1 MKRIPAFPLFL
12 FLLPVFF
19 VLHGCMENYDFVPL
33 KDALLLT
40 GLYCGASIIL
50 LSLFWLFYRNFIKA
64 GLASFCIMSFHF
76 FFGSIHDGLKKY
88 FPESFLSKYSFI
100 LPAAFVLLLLAVILI
115 KKRKKTFTRLS
126 FYLNTLLILLIAV
139 DSIMLLTKIIGSSK
153 QEQATTPDGMIPCK
167 NCPKPDIYFIIADEY
182 VGNTTL
188 KDKFGFDNSGFINDL
203 AARGFHTIP
212 YSSSNYNFTPYS
224 VASTLNMDY
233 LDIRA
238 QKKADQSDLA
248 LCYSTIKN
256 NRFLR
261 FLQSEGYTFRNYS
274 IFDFPG
280 QPARTEVTFLPVKT
294 KLITGQ
300 TFISRFNR
308 DIRYHLVTNLETKSE
323 IKRMTYGFLH
333 NNENIYKLTRQEAAT
348 VSPAPRLVLTHL
360 HLPHYPYYFDKEG
373 KEQPF
378 EKLVEGNQTN
388 KVAYTQYLQY
398 GNKKYLELIDHI
410 LKESRT
416 PPIII
421 LMGDHG
427 FRHFTEEVD
436 LKYWYLNQISVY
448 TPGKNYAA
456 YSDSLTN
463 VNFLR
468 VLLNTEYKQ
477 QLPLLKDQAVFIEER

>member
-1 MKRIPAFPLFL
+1 MKRIATVPLFL
-12 FLLPVFF
+12 FLLSIFF
-19 VLHGCMENYDFVPL
+19 VLHGCTENYDFVPL

-40 GLYCGASIIL
+40 GLYWAVSATL
-50 LSLFWLFYRNFIKA
+50 VFLFWLFYRDVIKA
-64 GLASFCIMSFHF
+64 GLAASFIMAFHF
-76 FFGSIHDGLKKY
+76 FFGSVHDSLKKY
-88 FPESFLSKYSFI
+88 FPDSLFSKYSFI
-100 LPAAFVLLLLAVILI
+100 LPATLIFFLLILVFLKRRKKPLI
-115 KKRKKTFTRLS
+115 KLS
-126 FYLNTLLILLIAV
+126 FYLNTLLIVLIAI
-139 DSIMLLTKIIGSSK
+139 DSIMLLTKTIASLK
-153 QEQATTPDGMIPCK
+153 QELATIPDGMTPCK
-167 NCPKPDIYFIIADEY
+167 DCLKPDIYFIIADEY

-188 KDKFGFDNSGFINDL
+188 KDKFSFDNSAFINDL
-203 AARGFHTIP
+203 ATRGFHTIP

-261 FLQSEGYTFRNYS
+261 FLQSEGYIFRNYS
-274 IFDFPG
+274 IFDFRG

-323 IKRMTYGFLH
+323 IKRMAYGFLQ
-333 NNENIYKLTRQEAAT
+333 NNENIYSLTQKEVTT
-348 VSPAPRLVLTHL
+348 VSSTPKLVLTHL
-360 HLPHYPYYFDKEG
+360 HLPHYPYYFDKDG
-373 KEQPF
+373 KERPF
-378 EKLVEGNQTN
+378 EKLTEGNQTD
-388 KVAYTQYLQY
+388 KAAYVQYLQY

-436 LKYWYLNQISVY
+436 LKYWYLNQLSLY

-468 VLLNTEYKQ
+468 ILLNTEYKQ
-477 QLPLLKDQAVFIEER
+477 QFPLLKDQTIFIEE

>member
-1 MKRIPAFPLFL
+1 MKRISAFPLFL
-12 FLLPVFF
+12 FLLAFFF
-19 VLHGCMENYDFVPL
+19 VLHGSMENYDFVPL
-33 KDALLLT
+33 KDAILLT
-40 GLYCGASIIL
+40 GLYCAVSAIL
-50 LSLFWLFYRNFIKA
+50 LFLFWLFYRDLIKA
-64 GLASFCIMSFHF
+64 GLASFPIMAFHF
-76 FFGSIHDGLKKY
+76 FFGSVHDSLKKN
-88 FPESFLSKYSFI
+88 FPDSFLSKYSFI
-100 LPAAFVLLLLAVILI
+100 LPVALILFLLVLVLI
-115 KKRKKTFTRLS
+115 KKRKKPFGKLS
-126 FYLNTLLILLIAV
+126 FYLNTLFILLLIV
-139 DSIMLLTKIIGSSK
+139 DSVILLTKVIGSSH
-153 QEQATTPDGMIPCK
+153 QEQASTPVGMNPCK
-167 NCPKPDIYFIIADEY
+167 DCPKPDIYFIIADEY
-182 VGNTTL
+182 VGNSTL
-188 KDKFGFDNSGFINDL
+188 KDKFSFDNSAFTDNL

-248 LCYSTIKN
+248 LCYSTIQN

-261 FLQSEGYTFRNYS
+261 YLQSEGYTFRNYS
-274 IFDFPG
+274 IFDFDG

-308 DIRYHLVTNLETKSE
+308 DIRYHLITDLETKSE
-323 IKRMTYGFLH
+323 IKRMAYGFLQ
-333 NNENIYKLTRQEAAT
+333 NNENIYNLTQKEVT
-348 VSPAPRLVLTHL
+348 TISSSPKLVLTHL
-360 HLPHYPYYFDKEG
+360 HLPHYPYYFDKDG
-373 KEQPF
+373 KERPL
-378 EKLVEGNQTN
+378 EKLTEGNQTD
-388 KVAYTQYLQY
+388 KAAYVQYLQY

-436 LKYWYLNQISVY
+436 LKYWYLNQLSLY
-448 TPGKNYAA
+448 TPGKNYAV
-456 YSDSLTN
+456 YGDSLTN

-468 VLLNTEYKQ
+468 VLLNVEYKQ
-477 QLPLLKDQAVFIEER
+477 QLPLLNDRAIFIEE

>member
-1 MKRIPAFPLFL
+1 MKRISAFPLFL
-12 FLLPVFF
+12 FLLPAFF
-19 VLHGCMENYDFVPL
+19 VLHGCMENYDFVPV

-40 GLYCGASIIL
+40 GLYCGVSAIL
-50 LSLFWLFYRNFIKA
+50 AFLFWLFYRDLIKA
-64 GLASFCIMSFHF
+64 ALLSFCIMAFHF
-76 FFGSIHDGLKKY
+76 FFGSVHDSLKKY
-88 FPESFLSKYSFI
+88 FPGSFLSTYSFI
-100 LPAAFVLLLLAVILI
+100 LPAALVIFLLVLVLV
-115 KKRKKTFTRLS
+115 KRRKKPLTKLS
-126 FYLNTLLILLIAV
+126 FYLNTLLIILIAV
-139 DSIMLLTKIIGSSK
+139 DTILLLTKVIGTSK
-153 QEQATTPDGMIPCK
+153 QEQLTIPDGMVPCK
-167 NCPKPDIYFIIADEY
+167 DCPKPDIYFIIADEY

-188 KDKFGFDNSGFINDL
+188 KDKFGFDNSAFINDL
-203 AARGFHTIP
+203 ATRGFHTIP

-248 LCYSTIKN
+248 LCYATIKN

-274 IFDFPG
+274 IFDFQG

-300 TFISRFNR
+300 TFLSRFNR

-323 IKRMTYGFLH
+323 IKRMAYGFLH
-333 NNENIYKLTRQEAAT
+333 NNKNIYTLTQQEAVIT
-348 VSPAPRLVLTHL
+348 SPAPKLILTHL
-360 HLPHYPYYFDKEG
+360 HLPHYPYYFDKDG
-373 KEQPF
+373 KERPL
-378 EKLVEGNQTN
+378 EKLVEGNQTD
-388 KVAYTQYLQY
+388 KAAYVQYLQY

-410 LKESRT
+410 LKASLT

-436 LKYWYLNQISVY
+436 LKYWYLNQLSLY

-477 QLPLLKDQAVFIEER
+477 QLPLLKDQAVFIEE

>member
-1 MKRIPAFPLFL
+1 MKRISAVPLFL

-19 VLHGCMENYDFVPL
+19 VLHGCMENYDFVPV

-40 GLYCGASIIL
+40 GLYCGVSAIL
-50 LSLFWLFYRNFIKA
+50 LFLFWLFYRNFIKA
-64 GLASFCIMSFHF
+64 GVASFCIMAFHF
-76 FFGSIHDGLKKY
+76 FFGSVHDSLKKY
-88 FPESFLSKYSFI
+88 FPETFASKYSFI
-100 LPAAFVLLLLAVILI
+100 LPATLALFLLVLVLI
-115 KKRKKTFTRLS
+115 KRRKKPLVKLS
-126 FYLNTLLILLIAV
+126 FYLTSLLIILIAV
-139 DSIMLLTKIIGSSK
+139 DTVMLLTKVIGSSK
-153 QEQATTPDGMIPCK
+153 QEQATIPDGMVPCK
-167 NCPKPDIYFIIADEY
+167 DCPKPDIYFIIADEY

-188 KDKFGFDNSGFINDL
+188 KEKFGFDNSAFINDL

-256 NRFLR
+256 NRFLQ
-261 FLQSEGYTFRNYS
+261 FLQSEGYIFRNYS
-274 IFDFPG
+274 IFDFDG

-323 IKRMTYGFLH
+323 IKRMAYGFLH
-333 NNENIYKLTRQEAAT
+333 NNENIYSLTQKEVTTTSIAPKLT
-348 VSPAPRLVLTHL
+348 LTHL
-360 HLPHYPYYFDKEG
+360 HLPHYPYYFDKDG
-373 KEQPF
+373 KERPL
-378 EKLVEGNQTN
+378 EKLTEGNQTD
-388 KVAYTQYLQY
+388 KAAYVQYLQY
-398 GNKKYLELIDHI
+398 GNKKYLELIDQI
-410 LKESRT
+410 LKESRV

-436 LKYWYLNQISVY
+436 LKYWYLNQLSLY

-456 YSDSLTN
+456 YGDSLTN

-477 QLPLLKDQAVFIEER
+477 QLPLLKDQAIFIEE

>member
-1 MKRIPAFPLFL
+1 MKRITAFPLFL

-19 VLHGCMENYDFVPL
+19 VLHGCMENYDFVPV
-33 KDALLLT
+33 KDALFLT
-40 GLYCGASIIL
+40 GLYCGASAL
-50 LSLFWLFYRNFIKA
+50 LVSLFWLFYRDLIKA
-64 GLASFCIMSFHF
+64 GLVSFSIMAFHF
-76 FFGSIHDGLKKY
+76 FFGSVHDSLKKY
-88 FPESFLSKYSFI
+88 FPASFLSKYSFI
-100 LPAAFVLLLLAVILI
+100 LPAALVLFLLVLVLV
-115 KKRKKTFTRLS
+115 KKRKKPFVKFS
-126 FYLNTLLILLIAV
+126 FYLTTLLIILIAV
-139 DSIMLLTKIIGSSK
+139 DTIMLLTKVTGASK
-153 QEQATTPDGMIPCK
+153 KELVTIPDGMTPCK

-188 KDKFGFDNSGFINDL
+188 RDKFGFDNSAFINDL

-233 LDIRA
+233 LDTRA

-248 LCYSTIKN
+248 LCYSTIRN

-274 IFDFPG
+274 IFDFQG

-300 TFISRFNR
+300 TFLSRFNR

-323 IKRMTYGFLH
+323 IKRMAYGFLH
-333 NNENIYKLTRQEAAT
+333 NNENIYALTQQET
-348 VSPAPRLVLTHL
+348 GIPSPAPKLILTHL
-360 HLPHYPYYFDKEG
+360 HLPHYPYYFDKDG
-373 KEQPF
+373 KERPLN
-378 EKLVEGNQTN
+378 KLTEGNQTD
-388 KVAYTQYLQY
+388 KAAYVQYLQY

-410 LKESRT
+410 LKRSGT

-436 LKYWYLNQISVY
+436 LKYWYLNQLSFY
-448 TPGKNYAA
+448 TPGKNYTAF
-456 YSDSLTN
+456 SDSLTN

-477 QLPLLKDQAVFIEER
+477 QLPLLKDQAVFIEE

>member
-1 MKRIPAFPLFL
+1 MKRISAVPLFL

-19 VLHGCMENYDFVPL
+19 VLHGCMENYDFVPV

-40 GLYCGASIIL
+40 GLYCAVSAIL
-50 LSLFWLFYRNFIKA
+50 VSFFWLFYRNILKA
-64 GLASFCIMSFHF
+64 GLVAFSIMAFHF
-76 FFGSIHDGLKKY
+76 FFGSVHDSLKKY
-88 FPESFLSKYSFI
+88 FPETFASKYSFI
-100 LPAAFVLLLLAVILI
+100 LPAALVLFLLVLVII
-115 KKRKKTFTRLS
+115 KKRKKPLLKLS
-126 FYLNTLLILLIAV
+126 FYLNTLLMILIVV
-139 DSIMLLTKIIGSSK
+139 DSVLLLTKVMGTSK
-153 QEQATTPDGMIPCK
+153 QEQLAIPDGMTPCK
-167 NCPKPDIYFIIADEY
+167 DCPKPDIYFIIADEY

-188 KDKFGFDNSGFINDL
+188 KEKFSFDNSGFINDL
-203 AARGFHTIP
+203 ATRGFHTIP

-233 LDIRA
+233 LDIRV

-256 NRFLR
+256 NRFLK

-274 IFDFPG
+274 IFDFKG

-300 TFISRFNR
+300 TFLSRFNR
-308 DIRYHLVTNLETKSE
+308 DIRYHLVTNLETKTE
-323 IKRMTYGFLH
+323 IKRMAYGFLH
-333 NNENIYKLTRQEAAT
+333 NNENIYTLTQQEA
-348 VSPAPRLVLTHL
+348 VIPSPAPKLVLTHL
-360 HLPHYPYYFDKEG
+360 HLPHYPYYFDKDG
-373 KEQPF
+373 KERPL
-378 EKLVEGNQTN
+378 EKLVEGNQTD
-388 KVAYTQYLQY
+388 KAAYVQYLQY

-436 LKYWYLNQISVY
+436 LKYWYLNQLSLY

-468 VLLNTEYKQ
+468 ALLNTEYKQ
-477 QLPLLKDQAVFIEER
+477 QIPLLKDQAIFIEE

>member
-1 MKRIPAFPLFL
+1 MKRISTFPLFL

-19 VLHGCMENYDFVPL
+19 VLHGCMENYDFVPV

-40 GLYCGASIIL
+40 GLYCGVSAIL
-50 LSLFWLFYRNFIKA
+50 LSLFWLLYRNFIKA
-64 GLASFCIMSFHF
+64 ALLSFCIMAFHF
-76 FFGSIHDGLKKY
+76 FFGSVHDSLKKY

-100 LPAAFVLLLLAVILI
+100 LPATLVLFLLVLVLV
-115 KKRKKTFTRLS
+115 KRRKKPLVKLS
-126 FYLNTLLILLIAV
+126 FYLTTLLIILIAV
-139 DSIMLLTKIIGSSK
+139 DTVMLLTKVIGTSK
-153 QEQATTPDGMIPCK
+153 QEQVAIPDGMIPCK
-167 NCPKPDIYFIIADEY
+167 DCPKPDIYFIIADEY

-188 KDKFGFDNSGFINDL
+188 KEKFGFDNSTFISDL
-203 AARGFHTIP
+203 AARDFHTIP

-256 NRFLR
+256 NRFLK
-261 FLQSEGYTFRNYS
+261 FMQSEGYIFRNYS
-274 IFDFPG
+274 IFGFKG

-300 TFISRFNR
+300 TFLSRFNR
-308 DIRYHLVTNLETKSE
+308 DIRYHLVTNLKTKSE
-323 IKRMTYGFLH
+323 IKRMTYGFLR
-333 NNENIYKLTRQEAAT
+333 NNENIYTLTQKEAAT
-348 VSPAPRLVLTHL
+348 SSPAPKLILTHL
-360 HLPHYPYYFDKEG
+360 HLPHYPYYFDKDG
-373 KEQPF
+373 KERPLD
-378 EKLVEGNQTN
+378 KLVEGNQTD
-388 KVAYTQYLQY
+388 KAAYVQYLQY
-398 GNKKYLELIDHI
+398 GNKKYLELIDQI

-436 LKYWYLNQISVY
+436 LKYWYLNQLSLY

-456 YSDSLTN
+456 YGDSLTN

-468 VLLNTEYKQ
+468 VLLNVEFKQ
-477 QLPLLKDQAVFIEER
+477 QLPLLKDQAIFIEE